1 MTQPPFF
8 SFHLTSVCRMMA
20 FICVFMMLVGCETA
34 QRQTLLKQTGGL
46 IKRSGEAIQ
55 DLSQTSVQSS
65 QRNHSQNREINQLF
79 AQPYIDPLTQYLER
93 NRHRKELNSEL
104 NSVRAERDRRCA
116 AIAERFNN
124 QTLTPA
130 NLNRYRAGYLYSCPN
145 DVNAYAQRLAAS
157 IPQDATQKASAQNM
171 DATQATNTLSS
182 PSRTDSPPSN
192 TDALK
197 ECYLLVSIRNYH
209 EALTMCQ
216 PLAEQNDVAA
226 QTQMARV
233 HYALE
238 NYDQT
243 LHWAN
248 RAAPRSAE
256 AAYLLGQLHQKGH
269 GTHTDLRQA
278 SLWYQRA
285 SSMGHTK
292 AQQALN
298 ALEEKPE

>member
-8 SFHLTSVCRMMA
+8 PSRLTSTFRMMA
-20 FICVFMMLVGCETA
+20 SICILMVLVGCETA

-55 DLSQTSVQSS
+55 DLSQTPTQSKNS
-65 QRNHSQNREINQLF
+65 EINQLF

-93 NRHRKELNSEL
+93 NRHRKELRSEL

-124 QTLTPA
+124 QALTQA

-157 IPQDATQKASAQNM
+157 VAQSATQKASVQTI
-171 DATQATNTLSS
+171 DATQSNTLSS

-192 TDALK
+192 ADALK

-209 EALTMCQ
+209 EALKICQ

-233 HYALE
+233 HYALK

-269 GTHTDLRQA
+269 GTPTDLRQA

-285 SSMGHTK
+285 SSMGHTE

-298 ALEEKPE
+298 ALDVKPE